1 MRSEVQ
7 VLLDPPFPSGTP
19 FGGRGA
25 LAQLGERLICI
36 QEVRSSILL
45 GSTIKS
51 GGLCPQERSGGA
63 FLGFDAKRE
72 SARQVLRLRRMVNTN
87 TPSTRSPSLRR
98 EGSAVRSDD
107 SLTSFREIH

>member
-1 MRSEVQ
+1 
-7 VLLDPPFPSGTP
+7 
-19 FGGRGA
+19 
-25 LAQLGERLICI
+25 
-36 QEVRSSILL
+36 
-45 GSTIKS
+45 
-51 GGLCPQERSGGA
+51 
-63 FLGFDAKRE
+63 LGFDAKRE